1 MKKLLAMLCTLALIM
16 GLFAVPA
23 MAEGKPFRI
32 LMVCTTG
39 VDDGNFNQ
47 DIYSGIQA
55 FLADHPDC
63 SVKDI
68 KEPDMAE
75 LIPTIERL
83 AGDYDVFVC
92 PGFNFGAIGDVVL
105 ANPDKYFLVV
115 G

>member
-68 KEPDMAE
+68 
-75 LIPTIERL
+75 T
-83 AGDYDVFVC
+83 
-92 PGFNFGAIGDVVL
+92 L
-105 ANPDKYFLVV
+105 ANKSRQI
-115 G
+115 